1 MTEWIICSERLP
13 EVSVRVLWRWPGL
26 YVFIGYLEMRPMI
39 STGLVITPDDS
50 DTGIILTTEATE
62 WQPLPAI

>member
-1 MTEWIICSERLP
+1 MTEWIKCSERLP
-13 EVSVRVLWRWPGL
+13 EVGVRVLWRWPGL